1 MAETTQL
8 VMAGKRMSMP
18 RLAKRLV
25 QMTIAVGLTAAVI
38 FVVIVGNGF
47 LVPSGRASTVQAG
60 FNAWL
65 GFVRRP
71 EILTTMV
78 LTALVTVLLVYWQ
91 RDKERK
97 VGGGR
102 PSATAG
108 RRHRLALPPVGS
120 VASSGTPDVAVAFT
134 T

>member
-18 RLAKRLV
+18 RLAKRLL
-25 QMTIAVGLTAAVI
+25 QMTIAVALTAAVI

-47 LVPSGRASTVQAG
+47 LVPAGRASTVQAG

-102 PSATAG
+102 P
-108 RRHRLALPPVGS
+108 
-120 VASSGTPDVAVAFT
+120 
-134 T
+134 